1 MNMNYY
7 TSMNSSKGSLNIGDF
22 IFSQIAQETLEDLA
36 KDELKNAI
44 SLKLV
49 KRRKNVEV
57 LIEKNKVVVN
67 VYFSAV
73 RNSDVQKSV
82 EAIQTGIYEALNEAT
97 EINDI
102 KVNVSVVSFV
112 ENDK

>member
-1 MNMNYY
+1 MTYY
-7 TSMNSSKGSLNIGDF
+7 SNRNSNKGSLNIGDF
-22 IFSQIAQETLEDLA
+22 VFSQIAQETLEELA
-36 KDELKNAI
+36 GDELKNAI

-49 KRRKNVEV
+49 KNRKNVKVE
-57 LIEKNKVVVN
+57 IDHNKVVVN
-67 VYFSAV
+67 IFFSAV

-82 EAIQTGIYEALNEAT
+82 NTIQTAVYEALNEAT
-97 EINDI
+97 EINDV